1 MTANASHAGT
11 GGNSWIYEIR
21 GSSIYDLVS
30 DQPISIFDAAERLNR
45 NLMQAGIWAAK
56 AGRAEAANH
65 ALAAEVQRLRTAL
78 EPVAAL
84 IDVLPDAT
92 QIIHRDEVPFYSF
105 DGVELT
111 YGDARRARA
120 ALDAPR
126 SE

>member
-1 MTANASHAGT
+1 MTANASRAMSNEAGEWHVET
-11 GGNSWIYEIR
+11 NGLKNKAFVAGHGIELDVRASKLPYE
-21 GSSIYDLVS
+21 
-30 DQPISIFDAAERLNR
+30 ERLAVAQGLADKLN
-45 NLMQAGIWAAK
+45 AD
-56 AGRAEAANH
+56 H

-78 EPVAAL
+78 EPLAAL

-120 ALDAPR
+120 ALDA
-126 SE
+126 SGGE